1 MKIYTDVVITL
12 RDRQIEASIDELKA
26 RDELTVA
33 LRQALKYGADIND
46 LSDASGLTTDAIR
59 SRVDADLTMGED
71 MQSLAG
77 TR

>member
-26 RDELTVA
+26 RDELTMA
-33 LRQALKYGADIND
+33 LRQALNYGADIND

-59 SRVDADLTMGED
+59 TRVDSDLAMGED
-71 MQSLAG
+71 LAG
-77 TR
+77 LAGLK